1 MNISMIGWIS
11 QMKGWISQT
20 KGWISKMKGWIYQ
33 MKGWSISHWKGEY
46 LTAKMDISMNETEWK
61 KWTIY
66 NWKMIKD
73 ECKMDINILL
83 LNIYIQTHE
92 SCPFYYHI

>member
-1 MNISMIGWIS
+1 MKGWIS
-11 QMKGWISQT
+11 QMKGW
-20 KGWISKMKGWIYQ
+20 
-33 MKGWSISHWKGEY
+33 ISHWKGEY
-46 LTAKMDISMNETEWK
+46 LTAKMDISMKETEWK
-61 KWTIY
+61 
-66 NWKMIKD
+66 KD